1 MKQESFPVV
10 IITGI
15 SGSGKSTALDV
26 FEDMG
31 FYRIDGLPSSLIP
44 SLLVELDSPPFA
56 DFSGLVLGVDL
67 RQKESVDAFE
77 ESLKELRKAG
87 VGASIIFFEARPE
100 SIVKRYASTRRP
112 HPLEKEG
119 LGLEQALDAEK
130 SRLESIRQI
139 ADLVVD
145 TSNYS
150 IHDLR
155 RTLQKKWDAL
165 SSRLAPRLRVHF
177 ISFGFKY
184 GTPSEA
190 DYVFDLRFL
199 PNPYFIDELRP
210 LSGQDKAVADYVL
223 NSEQGKVFYQQ
234 LLDFIKAVLTHN
246 ENEGRYRVTI
256 GIGCTGG
263 RHRSVANAEALSKEL
278 SNEQYT
284 ISLEHRHLNL
294 G

>member
-1 MKQESFPVV
+1 MEEIPFPVV

-31 FYRIDGLPSSLIP
+31 FYRIDGLPPALIP
-44 SLLVELDSPPFA
+44 DVFDKLQSP
-56 DFSGLVLGVDL
+56 DFTNHTGLVLGMDL
-67 RQKESVDAFE
+67 RQKVSIEAFD
-77 ESLKELRKAG
+77 ESLQQLSRAG
-87 VGASIIFFEARPE
+87 QSASVIFFEAQTGV
-100 SIVKRYASTRRP
+100 IMKRYASTRRP

-119 LGLEQALDAEK
+119 LGLEQALDAERG
-130 SRLESIRQI
+130 RLGSIRQI

-155 RTLQKKWDAL
+155 RTLQKKWAAISARQ
-165 SSRLAPRLRVHF
+165 SSRMRVHF

-190 DYVFDLRFL
+190 DYIFDLRFL
-199 PNPYFIDELRP
+199 PNPYFVEELRP
-210 LSGQDKAVADYVL
+210 LSGQDQAVARYVL
-223 NSEQGKVFYQQ
+223 ESEQGKAFYKQ
-234 LLDFIKAVLTHN
+234 LYEFLRTVLAYN
-246 ENEGRYRVTI
+246 ESEGRYRVTI

-263 RHRSVANAEALSKEL
+263 RHRSVANAEALAQDLSKEH
-278 SNEQYT
+278 YT